1 MKTDYEN
8 KESPKRL
15 IALFVYSVIAS
26 VIFPFILSR
35 YINGKMVYP
44 VLYSAS
50 VVLKFVLFL
59 SFFCGAVK
67 KKIITGILYVLYL
80 FSGVTLILFILM
92 IPFDAYKAWVNVELK
107 PEGTISTVFV
117 AVSICLSVITS
128 GFVYKLGIVKTFAL
142 HLFVNSV
149 VIFVLINSYGIVFAS
164 LSILF
169 MGIIFIPEK
178 TNYFRHKIKFFFMMF
193 ISVIVISFIMSSGI
207 KKEEGW
213 LTSYL
218 ISENFK
224 GFVLETFPNSKEAGA
239 ISGYGLFYR
248 ENIFA
253 SKPRFSESEIFNL
266 SIEGGEL
273 LKEYYI
279 KMRTYSYYKGPS
291 WSAQNKKYSEVS
303 FENPKISFGSA
314 DISTG
319 IKLTVSG
326 DYLPY
331 IPYMLSSGNIKVKS
345 QSAVSI
351 STESETGEYI
361 SSGPLLKNDSVSV
374 ELNPEYFKTINYGG
388 MNLSVEYND
397 RKMTADE
404 LIPYLQVP
412 ENIRLKKLAD
422 SLKSRDKGAAGTI
435 ENIMNYFADEMTL
448 SANLNPPETDEDIVE
463 HFIDEKKGYS
473 VHFATAITVLLRHC
487 GIPSRYAEGFR
498 ISSDGEKRLYD
509 VTAFNS
515 HSWTEVYADGIG
527 WIRIDPLTLFFH
539 PANGRVSK
547 IEKDPETEK
556 YISAMEGKLKK
567 KKSNEYLNK
576 KYVLII
582 SLFAAAGVLL
592 YVIFRWMKW
601 FVTRNKKYYLPPDKK
616 LAKELR
622 KLTDLFS
629 EEIID
634 HPSYVGWISW
644 LKKAEEKNPDL
655 KSLVEVKDAVLKCV
669 YSPGNDQ
676 ESLKDLRAVIAVLRS
691 EKNDRINQLLV

>member
-1 MKTDYEN
+1 MKTDFEN
-8 KESPKRL
+8 KESTKRL
-15 IALFVYSVIAS
+15 IVLFVYSVFAS

-44 VLYSAS
+44 VLYSVS
-50 VVLKFVLFL
+50 VILNFSLFV
-59 SFFCGAVK
+59 SFFCGETK
-67 KKIITGILYVLYL
+67 RRIITGILHVLYL
-80 FSGVTLILFILM
+80 LSGVMLILFILM

-107 PEGTISTVFV
+107 PEGTISSIFV
-117 AVSICLSVITS
+117 AVSLCLSVITS
-128 GFVYKLGIVKTFAL
+128 GFVYKLGIFKTFVL

-149 VIFVLINSYGIVFAS
+149 VFFVLINSYEIVFAS
-164 LSILF
+164 LLVLFFGVIL
-169 MGIIFIPEK
+169 IPEK
-178 TNYFRHKIKFFFMMF
+178 TNYFRHKFKFYFMMF
-193 ISVIVISFIMSSGI
+193 ICVIAISFVMSAGI
-207 KKEEGW
+207 KKEKGW

-248 ENIFA
+248 ENVFA
-253 SKPRFSESEIFNL
+253 NKPRFSESEIFNL
-266 SIEGGEL
+266 SIESKEL

-279 KMRTYSYYKGPS
+279 KMRTYSYYKETS

-303 FENPKISFGSA
+303 FENPEITFDSIDS
-314 DISTG
+314 SYG
-319 IKLTVSG
+319 IKLSVSG

-331 IPYMLSSGNIKVKS
+331 IPYMLSSSNIKVKS

-351 STESETGEYI
+351 SAESEKGEYL
-361 SSGPLLKNDSVSV
+361 SSGPLLKKDYVYIA
-374 ELNPEYFKTINYGG
+374 LNPKYFKTINYSG

-397 RKMTADE
+397 RKMTADD

-422 SLKSRDKGAAGTI
+422 SLKSREKGIAGTV

-448 SANLNPPETDEDIVE
+448 SVNLNPLKKDEDIVE

-473 VHFATAITVLLRHC
+473 AHFATAMAVLLRYC
-487 GIPSRYAEGFR
+487 GIPSRYVEGFR

-527 WIRIDPLTLFFH
+527 WIRIDPLTLFFY
-539 PANGRVSK
+539 PEKGRVSK

-556 YISAMEGKLKK
+556 YISAMEGRLKK
-567 KKSNEYLNK
+567 NKSVEYLSK
-576 KYVLII
+576 KYVIFL
-582 SLFAAAGVLL
+582 SLFAAACVLL
-592 YVIFRWMKW
+592 YVIFRWRKW

-622 KLTDLFS
+622 KLTDLFYDDVS
-629 EEIID
+629 V
-634 HPSYVGWISW
+634 HPSLSGWIKW
-644 LKKAEEKNPDL
+644 FDQIEKKYSDSKTL
-655 KSLVEVKDAVLKCV
+655 IQVKDVVLKCV
-669 YSPGNDQ
+669 YSPGNNA
-676 ESLKDLRAVIAVLRS
+676 ESLKELRAIIADLRS
-691 EKNDRINQLLV
+691 EKKDRTDY

>member
-15 IALFVYSVIAS
+15 IVLFVYSIITS

-35 YINGKMVYP
+35 YLNGKMVYP

-50 VVLKFVLFL
+50 VVLNFVLFL
-59 SFFCGAVK
+59 SFSCGAVK
-67 KKIITGILYVLYL
+67 KKIIAGILNVLYL
-80 FSGVTLILFILM
+80 LSGITLILFILM

-117 AVSICLSVITS
+117 AVSLCLSVITS
-128 GFVYKLGIVKTFAL
+128 GFVYRLGIVKTLVL

-149 VIFVLINSYGIVFAS
+149 VFFVLINSYGIVFAS
-164 LSILF
+164 LFVLF
-169 MGIIFIPEK
+169 LGIIFIPEK

-266 SIEGGEL
+266 SIESEEL

-279 KMRTYSYYKGPS
+279 KMRTYSYYKGTS
-291 WSAQNKKYSEVS
+291 WSAQNRKYGKVS
-303 FENPKISFGSA
+303 FENPEISFNSA
-314 DISTG
+314 DSSYG
-319 IKLTVSG
+319 IKLKVSG

-331 IPYMLSSGNIKVKS
+331 IPYMLSSGIINVKS

-351 STESETGEYI
+351 SNESETGGYL
-361 SSGPLLKNDSVSV
+361 SSGPLLKNDSVYIAQ
-374 ELNPEYFKTINYGG
+374 NPEYFKTINYGG
-388 MNLSVEYND
+388 MKLSVEYNKS
-397 RKMTADE
+397 KMSRDE
-404 LIPYLQVP
+404 LIPYLQIP
-412 ENIRLKKLAD
+412 ENIRLKKLAEI
-422 SLKSRDKGAAGTI
+422 LKSHDRGAAGTI

-448 SANLNPPETDEDIVE
+448 SVNLNLPNTNEDIVE

-473 VHFATAITVLLRHC
+473 AHFATAMAVLLRYC
-487 GIPSRYAEGFR
+487 GIPSRYVEGFR
-498 ISSDGEKRLYD
+498 ISSDEEKRLYN

-515 HSWTEVYADGIG
+515 HSWTEIYADGIG
-527 WIRIDPLTLFFH
+527 WIRIDPLMYFFH
-539 PANGRVSK
+539 PENGRVSR

-556 YISAMEGKLKK
+556 YISAMEGRLKK
-567 KKSNEYLNK
+567 KKTPEYLNK
-576 KYVLII
+576 KYVFII
-582 SLFAAAGVLL
+582 SIFAAACVLL

-601 FVTRNKKYYLPPDKK
+601 FLLRKKYSYLPRDKK

-629 EEIID
+629 D
-634 HPSYVGWISW
+634 DVPVHPSSSGWIKW
-644 LKKAEEKNPDL
+644 FDQIEKKYPDMKTL
-655 KSLVEVKDAVLKCV
+655 IQVKDAVLKCV
-669 YSPGNDQ
+669 YSPGNNA
-676 ESLKDLRAVIAVLRS
+676 ESLNELRTAIALMRS
-691 EKNDRINQLLV
+691 EKNNRINQLLV